1 MGAAGRGV
9 PATGL
14 HSEQLRA
21 LRNIIGCTGITAVSP
36 PPVEEERKV
45 VQRKELG
52 IAVIGSGRI
61 GTLRAVMAAAH
72 PAVKFLAVSDR
83 DPARAEKLAARTGA
97 QFHSADNLEVISRPE
112 VNAVIVSTI
121 ELEHTLPIMQALEL
135 GKPVLVEKPLA
146 LDLAEAD
153 KLIAAIT
160 KLRGDLRVGYSRRY
174 KDRYLLAKE
183 QIVQGRLGHITS
195 AAARVYNSR
204 SQAAQTLKRLPENS
218 SVSGLTYYIDL
229 MNWLLDGN
237 RAVEVFARGQGGVLK
252 DTGYNTNDVTWAIVT
267 FADGAVVNFGV
278 CYALPQHYPSLGHA
292 ARVEVIG
299 TEGVMILDDD
309 HADQLMYS
317 NVGVPHVYIPDHHV
331 NMVFLGSGTP
341 GDWAL
346 GEFQGPVASE
356 TRAWLDHLA
365 TGRACVLATPQDAR
379 RTLEIS
385 LAIERSLQ
393 TGAAVQLP
401 LEN

>member
-1 MGAAGRGV
+1 M
-9 PATGL
+9 
-14 HSEQLRA
+14 
-21 LRNIIGCTGITAVSP
+21 
-36 PPVEEERKV
+36 
-45 VQRKELG
+45 QRKELG

-83 DPARAEKLAARTGA
+83 DPARAQKLAARTGA
-97 QFHSADNLEVISRPE
+97 QFHSSDNLAVISRPE

-153 KLIAAIT
+153 KIIAAVART
-160 KLRGDLRVGYSRRY
+160 GGDLRVGFSRRY
-174 KDRYLLAKE
+174 KERYLLAKE
-183 QIVQGRLGHITS
+183 QVVQGRLGRITS
-195 AAARVYNSR
+195 GAARVYNSR
-204 SQAAQTLKRLPENS
+204 SQALQTLKRLPENS
-218 SVSGLTYYIDL
+218 SVSGLTYYIDV
-229 MNWLLDGN
+229 MNWLLAGN
-237 RAVEVFARGQGGVLK
+237 AAVEVFARGQGSVLK
-252 DTGYNTNDVTWAIVT
+252 ETGYNTNDVTWAIVT
-267 FADGAVVNFGV
+267 FADGAVVNLGV

-292 ARVEVIG
+292 ARVELLG

-309 HADQLMYS
+309 HTDQLMYS
-317 NVGVPHVYIPDHHV
+317 NVGVPHVYIPDHNV

-356 TRAWLDHLA
+356 SRAWLDYLA
-365 TGRACVLATPQDAR
+365 TGRACVLATPEDAR
-379 RTLEIS
+379 RTLEIA
-385 LAIERSLQ
+385 LAIELSLKS
-393 TGAAVQLP
+393 GVPIRLP
-401 LEN
+401 LSTY